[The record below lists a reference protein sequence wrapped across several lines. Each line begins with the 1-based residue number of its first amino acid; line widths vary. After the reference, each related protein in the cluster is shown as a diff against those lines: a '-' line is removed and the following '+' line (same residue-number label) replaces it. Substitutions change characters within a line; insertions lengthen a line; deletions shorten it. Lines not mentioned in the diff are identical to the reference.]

1 MSLLEVAAPYLD
13 QALMAPEMQQLGADV
28 TVVEGSDLDSALARV
43 RGARP
48 DLTVCGMGIAN
59 PLEAEGLRTKWSIEL
74 IFTPVQGFD
83 QVADLAGLFAR
94 PLARERQ
101 LEVGSWS

>member
-1 MSLLEVAAPYLD
+1 MNLVSSTKPSN
-13 QALMAPEMQQLGADV
+13 APEELAKLGAGV
-28 TVVEGSDLDSALARV
+28 SLVEGSDLDSALSRV
-43 RGARP
+43 RAHRP
-48 DLTVCGMGIAN
+48 DLTVCGVGIAN

-83 QVADLAGLFAR
+83 QAADLAGLFAR
-94 PLARERQ
+94 PLTRERH